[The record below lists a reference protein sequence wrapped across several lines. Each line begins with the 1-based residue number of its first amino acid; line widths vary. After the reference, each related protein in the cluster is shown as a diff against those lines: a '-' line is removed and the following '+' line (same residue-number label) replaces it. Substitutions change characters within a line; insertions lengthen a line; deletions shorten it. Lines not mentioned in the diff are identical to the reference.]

1 LEHRTRGSGGA
12 GHAAAFFNVPAEARP
27 KVRLLIGLLL
37 SFVVAGAIGLGST
50 WFALSSNMSFGA
62 LSLGAWKANPRS
74 GTSGIDPYAR
84 AVIARNGELPV
95 GTGDGIRFTASVDD
109 SGRPLDGRC
118 DLVIRGTTPAARY
131 FTLTLYTPAGSL
143 VANSLSRFGFTSQEL
158 VRDRSGDF
166 EVVVSP
172 RARPGNWLP
181 TGGVERYVLVMRFY
195 DTSLGIATRAGRE
208 APMPTL
214 TSTGNCA

>member
-1 LEHRTRGSGGA
+1 
-12 GHAAAFFNVPAEARP
+12 
-27 KVRLLIGLLL
+27 VRLLIGLLL

-74 GTSGIDPYAR
+74 GTAGIDPYAR

-118 DLVIRGTTPAARY
+118 DMVIRGTTPAARY
-131 FTLTLYTPAGSL
+131 FTLTLYTPSGSL